1 MLAHYHLIIL
11 QLTEATMKECEE
23 VRESE
28 HTLVGN
34 EILRNQWDVLRRANR
49 KIYGVVQY
57 WSRLTSKLDYK
68 WIKSIVEIIQ
78 AN

>member
-11 QLTEATMKECEE
+11 QLTEVTMKESEE

-34 EILRNQWDVLRRANR
+34 
-49 KIYGVVQY
+49 KIF
-57 WSRLTSKLDYK
+57 
-68 WIKSIVEIIQ
+68 KSMGCFKKSQ
-78 AN
+78 